1 MWWNKII
8 LGIDAYEL
16 IMWFLMY
23 SMMGWLVESIYMSI
37 CNKKLT
43 NRGFA
48 RGPFCP
54 IYGVGALSVY
64 FILRPYSYNNI
75 LLFLLGSLCATTL
88 EFLTAILMKKIF
100 GDFWWDYNEKPFNY
114 KGIICLESSIAW
126 GFYTVFLFMFLQ
138 NIVAGLVAAIPRP
151 LGRMAGS
158 LIMVVFFLDFATSL
172 YREKHNEQ
180 EQSMAEEVSEMG
192 QAGEIEKRKRNFI
205 IKFLTK

>member
-1 MWWNKII
+1 MWWNKVV
-8 LGIDAYEL
+8 LGIDTYEL
-16 IMWFLMY
+16 LMWFLTY

-54 IYGVGALSVY
+54 IYGVGALTVY

-88 EFLTAILMKKIF
+88 EFLTAMLMKKIF
-100 GDFWWDYNEKPFNY
+100 GEIWWDYNQKPFNY

-151 LGRMAGS
+151 LGRVAGS
-158 LIMVVFFLDFATSL
+158 LIMVIFLLDFVTSL
-172 YREKHNEQ
+172 YRERRGEASRDIN
-180 EQSMAEEVSEMG
+180 G
-192 QAGEIEKRKRNFI
+192 QAGEMVQAEETEKTGKTF
-205 IKFLTK
+205 